1 MTRKIPIN
9 MAASPVGAKGRQQG
23 LSAIELMILIAVAGL
38 IFLVSVP
45 GSSWL
50 LERSRIN
57 SASENLLTA
66 LNIAQQEAQA
76 RNSTVRVCPSSNGRT
91 CRRDNNWALGWLVFS
106 DGNADGEVQ
115 EIELLEV
122 FEAPH
127 QPIEIIASGGVRAVV
142 SFTVAG
148 LADSENARDGQF
160 VLCYPGSRLRARTV
174 VVNADGWVY
183 LKPENSPACESA

>member
-1 MTRKIPIN
+1 
-9 MAASPVGAKGRQQG
+9 MAASPASLTGHQQG

-38 IFLVSVP
+38 IFIVSVP

-66 LNIAQQEAQA
+66 LNIAQKEAQA
-76 RNSTVRVCPSSNGRT
+76 RNSTARVCPSSNGRT
-91 CRRDNNWALGWLVFS
+91 CRRDNNWSLGWLVFS

-127 QPIEIIASGGVRAVV
+127 EPIEIIASGAVRTAV

-148 LADSENARDGQF
+148 LVDTENARDGQF
-160 VLCYPGSRLRARTV
+160 VLCYPGSRLGARIV

-183 LKPENSPACESA
+183 LKPERSSACESA